1 MKTIDSSLITWDIW
15 QGDDDDG
22 WTKTYC
28 ADGEGIIQVVVYPD
42 RIELLDQLEL
52 CNTWSPDSDIDLILE
67 AAQHY
72 LQSAYFHIFKRLQHE
87 KDACRSN

>member
-28 ADGEGIIQVVVYPD
+28 ADGEGIIQVVVYPN
-42 RIELLDQLEL
+42 RIELLDELEL
-52 CNTWSPDSDIDLILE
+52 CNTWTADSDIGLILE

-72 LQSAYFHIFKRLQHE
+72 LQSAYFHIFKRLLHE
-87 KDACRSN
+87 NIWEK

>member
-28 ADGEGIIQVVVYPD
+28 ADGEGIIQVVVYSD
-42 RIELLDQLEL
+42 RIELLDELEL
-52 CNTWSPDSDIDLILE
+52 CNTWTPDSDIDLILE

-87 KDACRSN
+87 KLSQH